1 MGGSGQGWGAGVC
14 GGGRGAAGRWGE
26 LSSEEK
32 WGGVVGG
39 RKGRCRPPLLQRQC
53 GLNMERS
60 VPQSSNRL
68 RYTNF
73 ESYWNRFLLLS
84 QKL

>member
-32 WGGVVGG
+32 WGGWWGAG
-39 RKGRCRPPLLQRQC
+39 REGADPPSSKGSADSTWNVQF
-53 GLNMERS
+53 LNL
-60 VPQSSNRL
+60 PIG
-68 RYTNF
+68 
-73 ESYWNRFLLLS
+73 
-84 QKL
+84 